1 MYERICRVADPFFY
15 LPRQWGSE
23 ASTSL
28 TIILVPGCSIV
39 GRWAVYTYKKELKRR
54 IANRG
59 IKESYTMEECLW
71 EIWKWP
77 CT

>member
-1 MYERICRVADPFFY
+1 MPGGRSFFY
-15 LPRQWGSE
+15 LPSQWGSE
-23 ASTSL
+23 ASASL
-28 TIILVPGCSIV
+28 TIILVPGFSIV
-39 GRWAVYTYKKELKRR
+39 ERWAVYIYKKELKRR

-71 EIWKWP
+71 EIWKGP

>member
-1 MYERICRVADPFFY
+1 MYERICRVADPFFIC
-15 LPRQWGSE
+15 Q

-71 EIWKWP
+71 EIWKAP